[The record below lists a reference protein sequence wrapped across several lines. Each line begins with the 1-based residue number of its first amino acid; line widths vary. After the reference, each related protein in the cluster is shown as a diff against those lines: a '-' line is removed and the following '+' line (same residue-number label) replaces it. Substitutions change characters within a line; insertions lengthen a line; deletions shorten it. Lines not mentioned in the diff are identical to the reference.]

1 MNSKIQIGF
10 TTVVLGVLAATA
22 QAGSGRDRYDH
33 DHDHDRG
40 RGYAKVLHVDPILER
55 VRYSVPVEQ
64 CWDEHREVRRGGSE
78 GAAIVGGVLGAVI
91 GNNVG
96 RGSGV
101 ATVGGAV
108 LGAAIGNEVARD
120 GRGNRVRHEVVR
132 RCEVRDE
139 ERWEDRVVAYRVT
152 YVYNGRRDVT
162 RLAYDPGR
170 YFEIGR
176 ARRYG

>member
-1 MNSKIQIGF
+1 MNSKLLIGLA
-10 TTVVLGVLAATA
+10 TVVLSAVAATA
-22 QAGSGRDRYDH
+22 QAGSGRDRH
-33 DHDHDRG
+33 DHDFDRG

-64 CWDEHREVRRGGSE
+64 CWDEHREVRRGGAE
-78 GAAIVGGVLGAVI
+78 GGAIVGGVLGAVI

-101 ATVGGAV
+101 ATVGGAL

-120 GRGNRVRHEVVR
+120 GRGDRVRHEVVR
-132 RCEVRDE
+132 RCEVRNED
-139 ERWEDRVVAYRVT
+139 RWEDRVVAYRVT

-176 ARRYG
+176 VRRYG

>member
-1 MNSKIQIGF
+1 MNSRILVGV
-10 TTVVLGVLAATA
+10 TTVVLGALAATA
-22 QAGSGRDRYDH
+22 QAGSDRDRYEH
-33 DHDHDRG
+33 DHDYDRG
-40 RGYAKVLHVDPILER
+40 RGYARVLHVDPILER

-64 CWDEHREVRRGGSE
+64 CWDEQREVRRGGSE
-78 GAAIVGGVLGAVI
+78 GGAIVGGVLGAVI

-96 RGSGV
+96 RGAGV
-101 ATVGGAV
+101 ATVGGAL

-139 ERWEDRVVAYRVT
+139 DRWEDRVVAYRVT

-176 ARRYG
+176 VRRYG